1 MVDQTVD
8 QTVAFEALA
17 RRAKPPN
24 IEPNHTNPISH
35 TMVQHTN
42 GVPPPDAGSP
52 SLSLSLSSPEDDDAF
67 PRPRPRPPPQRSPS
81 QAAKVRVQNRRR
93 AFLERNHHAYFAS
106 PEHELADPHR
116 YDTLVRRFQTP
127 AEREAAGRA
136 RGGWGK
142 TLEASLLRG
151 EARLGRLAASSS
163 SLDTGD
169 RKEEATTTT
178 TRTNDDDDIDAADL
192 VVLAAA
198 DEEEEEPETKEEGR
212 RRWEA
217 FLRER
222 FVRGGDDDFDYAA
235 VDGDEALDRM
245 EDRDREE
252 AWFDDEAPEWVDD
265 DSSSDDDDEDNNGG
279 GGTAGSKKR
288 ERVLQG
294 QTGIQDY

>member
-1 MVDQTVD
+1 
-8 QTVAFEALA
+8 
-17 RRAKPPN
+17 
-24 IEPNHTNPISH
+24 
-35 TMVQHTN
+35 MVQHTN
-42 GVPPPDAGSP
+42 GVPPVARSP
-52 SLSLSLSSPEDDDAF
+52 SLLLSSEEDAF
-67 PRPRPRPPPQRSPS
+67 SRPRPRPPPQRSPS

-116 YDTLVRRFQTP
+116 YDALVRRFQAP
-127 AEREAAGRA
+127 AEREAEGRA
-136 RGGWGK
+136 RGWGK

-151 EARLGRLAASSS
+151 EARLGRLAVASSS

-169 RKEEATTTT
+169 RRPAGVLSGRREATT
-178 TRTNDDDDIDAADL
+178 TRTNNDDDDDNNFAIDAADP
-192 VVLAAA
+192 VVLAE
-198 DEEEEEPETKEEGR
+198 DEEEEPETKEQGR

-252 AWFDDEAPEWVDD
+252 AWFDDEAPEWADD
-265 DSSSDDDDEDNNGG
+265 YSSDDENNNGG
-279 GGTAGSKKR
+279 TARSKR

-294 QTGIQDY
+294 ETGIQDY